1 MKMTKLIAIGICA
14 TAVTWL
20 SVDFCKY
27 PEVYLP
33 TWKKQLKDEIIEG
46 KTDSINLY
54 ESVYVD
60 NNKDLF
66 THNFAIRETYQP
78 EPELIVYEPPA
89 FEDKGDKISL
99 GVYKVTAYCSCK
111 SCSGNWGNLTATGKR
126 AKSNHTVAAD
136 TNYLPYGTKI
146 IIDGV
151 TYTVEDCGGG
161 VKGKHIDIYFDTHT
175 EVKKFGKQFKEV
187 YIDKG
192 VKNER

>member
-60 NNKDLF
+60 NN
-66 THNFAIRETYQP
+66 
-78 EPELIVYEPPA
+78 
-89 FEDKGDKISL
+89 
-99 GVYKVTAYCSCK
+99 
-111 SCSGNWGNLTATGKR
+111 
-126 AKSNHTVAAD
+126 
-136 TNYLPYGTKI
+136 
-146 IIDGV
+146 
-151 TYTVEDCGGG
+151 
-161 VKGKHIDIYFDTHT
+161 
-175 EVKKFGKQFKEV
+175 
-187 YIDKG
+187 
-192 VKNER
+192 